1 MVYYI
6 VITTAV
12 EPLLSNASIARD
24 MIVMI
29 LQIQPVRYSGRTK
42 FCTRLSRQ
50 TMKRRKANN

>member
-24 MIVMI
+24 MVVMI
-29 LQIQPVRYSGRTK
+29 LQIQPVRYAGRTK
-42 FCTRLSRQ
+42 SCTRLSRQ
-50 TMKRRKANN
+50 TMKRRKAKN